1 MVLQLLRHV
10 AGSRNDHGD
19 VYASMHIQPSERE
32 GMAECSGSIMI
43 RNMFF
48 QSPRVLS

>member
-19 VYASMHIQPSERE
+19 VYASMHIQPSKGGNGRML
-32 GMAECSGSIMI
+32 GFYHDS
-43 RNMFF
+43 
-48 QSPRVLS
+48 